1 MALCFYVVEKFALM
15 KTKKI
20 LVTGG
25 AGYIGAHTVVEL
37 YASGYIPVIID
48 NFSKSDRTLLEGIEK
63 ITGKS
68 LVFYEGDCTD
78 KQFLNTLFKKETDIV
93 GVMHFAAYKSV
104 GESVEHPAMYYRNN
118 LDSLLTLLEVMNGQ
132 QVNNLIFSSSCTVY
146 GEPDSIPVD
155 EQAPFKKAES
165 PYGATKQMCEQ
176 ILEDAVKA
184 DQSLKVISLRYFN
197 PIGAHPSAMLGE
209 LPIDKPNNLVPYI
222 TQTAA
227 GIREK
232 LVIFGGDYD
241 TPDGTC
247 IRDFIHIVDLARAHV
262 KAIDKLLDKN
272 ENGGFHYYN
281 LGTGVGVS
289 VLQLVKEFMEV
300 TGIKLNYE
308 IGLRRSG
315 DVVKTYAN
323 PAKAK
328 NELGWSAQYTTRDAL
343 RDAWAWEKKLNHIG
357 T

>member
-1 MALCFYVVEKFALM
+1 MES
-15 KTKKI
+15 KKI

-37 YASGYIPVIID
+37 YASGYSPVIID
-48 NFSKSDRTLLEGIEK
+48 NFSKSDRTLLKGIEK

-68 LVFYEGDCTD
+68 LMFYEGDCAD
-78 KQFLNTLFKKETDIV
+78 KQFLNGVFEKEDRLE

-104 GESVEHPAMYYRNN
+104 GESVEFPIMYYQNN
-118 LDSLLTLLEVMNGQ
+118 LNSLLALVEVMKEH

-155 EQAPFKKAES
+155 EHAPFKKAES

-184 DQSLKVISLRYFN
+184 DQNLKVISLRYFN

-209 LPIDKPNNLVPYI
+209 LPIDEPNNLVPYI

-227 GIREK
+227 GMREK
-232 LVIFGGDYD
+232 LIIFGGDYD

-247 IRDFIHIVDLARAHV
+247 IRDFIHIVDLATAHV
-262 KAIDKLLDKN
+262 KAIDKLLGAG
-272 ENGGFHYYN
+272 ENKGYQYYN
-281 LGTGVGVS
+281 LGTGQGVS
-289 VLQLVKEFMEV
+289 VLQLVKEFIEV
-300 TGIKLNYE
+300 TGVKLNYE
-308 IGLRRSG
+308 IGPRRAG

-323 PAKAK
+323 PTKAK
-328 NELGWSAQYTTRDAL
+328 NELNWSAQYTSRDAL
-343 RDAWAWEKKLNHIG
+343 RDAWAWEKRLRRL
-357 T
+357 TT

>member
-1 MALCFYVVEKFALM
+1 M
-15 KTKKI
+15 TSKKI

-25 AGYIGAHTVVEL
+25 AGYIGAHTTVEL
-37 YASGYIPVIID
+37 CENGYTPVVID
-48 NFSKSDRTLLEGIEK
+48 NFSKSDRTLLNGIEK
-63 ITGKS
+63 IVGRP
-68 LVFYEGDCTD
+68 VIFYEGDCTD
-78 KQFLNTLFKKETDIV
+78 KKFLEEVFKKEKIE

-104 GESVEHPAMYYRNN
+104 GESVEHPGMYYRNN
-118 LDSLLTLLEVMNGQ
+118 LDSLMSLLEAMEKVK
-132 QVNNLIFSSSCTVY
+132 VYHLIFSSSCTVY

-184 DQSLKVISLRYFN
+184 NKVLNAISLRYFN
-197 PIGAHPSAMLGE
+197 PIGAHPSALLGE

-232 LVIFGGDYD
+232 LAIFGDDYD

-247 IRDFIHIVDLARAHV
+247 IRDFIHIVDLADAHV
-262 KAIDKLLDKN
+262 KAINKLLKSKGN
-272 ENGGFHYYN
+272 AGYQYYN
-281 LGTGVGVS
+281 LGTGRGVS
-289 VLQLVKEFMEV
+289 VLQLVKEFIEV
-300 TGIKLNYE
+300 TGVQLNYE
-308 IGLRRSG
+308 IGPRRTG

-323 PAKAK
+323 AAKAEE
-328 NELGWSAQYTTRDAL
+328 ELGWSARFTSKDAL
-343 RDAWAWEKKLNHIG
+343 RDAWEWEKKKRSL
-357 T
+357 TT

>member
-1 MALCFYVVEKFALM
+1 MAS
-15 KTKKI
+15 KKI

-37 YASGYIPVIID
+37 YVNGHLPIIID
-48 NFSKSDRTLLEGIEK
+48 NFSKSDRTLLNGIEK
-63 ITGKS
+63 ITGKP
-68 LVFYEGDCTD
+68 LVFYEGDCAD
-78 KQFLNTLFKKETDIV
+78 KKFLNSVFEKEKKLS

-104 GESVEHPAMYYRNN
+104 GESVENPMMYYRNN
-118 LDSLLTLLEVMNGQ
+118 LNSLLTLLDVMKEQ
-132 QVNNLIFSSSCTVY
+132 QISNLIFSSSCTVY

-184 DQSLKVISLRYFN
+184 DQNLKVVSLRYFN

-247 IRDFIHIVDLARAHV
+247 IRDFIHVVDIAIAHV
-262 KAIDKLLDKN
+262 KAIDNLIGSC
-272 ENGGFHYYN
+272 ENKRYEYYN
-281 LGTGVGVS
+281 LGTGQGVS
-289 VLQLVKEFMEV
+289 VLQLVKEFIDV
-300 TGIKLNYE
+300 AGIKINYE
-308 IGLRRSG
+308 IGPRRAG

-323 PAKAK
+323 PTKAK
-328 NELGWSAQYTTRDAL
+328 NDLNWSAQYTAKDAL
-343 RDAWAWEKKLNHIG
+343 HDAWAWEKKIS
-357 T
+357 TSRK

>member
-1 MALCFYVVEKFALM
+1 MTL
-15 KTKKI
+15 KKI

-37 YASGYIPVIID
+37 YASGYTPVIID

-63 ITGKS
+63 ITGES
-68 LVFYEGDCTD
+68 LIFHEGDCAD
-78 KQFLNTLFKKETDIV
+78 RKFLKEVFEKEGDLD

-104 GESVEHPAMYYRNN
+104 GESVEHPVMYYQNN
-118 LDSLLTLLEVMNGQ
+118 LNSLLTLVEVMKEHK
-132 QVNNLIFSSSCTVY
+132 VNNLIFSSSCTVY

-155 EQAPFKKAES
+155 ESAPFKKAES

-176 ILEDAVKA
+176 ILEDAIRA
-184 DQSLKVISLRYFN
+184 DKNLKVISLRYFN

-222 TQTAA
+222 TQTAI

-247 IRDFIHIVDLARAHV
+247 IRDFIHIVDLAQAHV
-262 KAIDKLLDKN
+262 KAIDKLLGKN
-272 ENGGFHYYN
+272 EDEHYQYFN
-281 LGTGVGVS
+281 LGTGQGVS
-289 VLQLVKEFMEV
+289 VLQLVKEFIEV
-300 TGIKLNYE
+300 TGVKLNYE
-308 IGLRRSG
+308 IGPRRAG

-323 PAKAK
+323 SAKAQT
-328 NELGWSAQYTTRDAL
+328 ELGWSAQYAAKDAL
-343 RDAWAWEKKLNHIG
+343 RDAWAWEKRLRG
-357 T
+357 LTT

>member
-1 MALCFYVVEKFALM
+1 VVKKDSKM
-15 KTKKI
+15 KVKKI

-25 AGYIGAHTVVEL
+25 AGYIGAHAVVEL
-37 YASGYIPVIID
+37 YANGYSPVIID
-48 NFSKSDRTLLEGIEK
+48 NFSKSDKTLLEGIEK

-68 LVFYEGDCTD
+68 LVFYEGDCAD
-78 KQFLNTLFKKETDIV
+78 KQFLKGVLEKEDNLE

-118 LDSLLTLLEVMNGQ
+118 LDSLLTLLEVMKEQ

-155 EQAPFKKAES
+155 EHAPFKKAES

-247 IRDFIHIVDLARAHV
+247 IRDFIHITDLATAHV
-262 KAIDKLLDKN
+262 KAIDKLLGIGKN
-272 ENGGFHYYN
+272 TGYQYYN
-281 LGTGVGVS
+281 LGTGQGVS
-289 VLQLVKEFMEV
+289 VLQLVKEFIEV

-308 IGLRRSG
+308 IGPRRAG

-323 PAKAK
+323 STKAQS
-328 NELGWSAQYTTRDAL
+328 ELGWSAQYSTKDAL

>member
-1 MALCFYVVEKFALM
+1 MES
-15 KTKKI
+15 KKI

-37 YASGYIPVIID
+37 YAHGYSPVIVD

-63 ITGKS
+63 IIKRP
-68 LVFYEGDCTD
+68 LVFYEGDCADEKFLAELFD
-78 KQFLNTLFKKETDIV
+78 KEGNID

-104 GESVEHPAMYYRNN
+104 GESVEHPVMYYRNN
-118 LDSLLTLLEVMNGQ
+118 LDSLLTLLEVMKVKR
-132 QVNNLIFSSSCTVY
+132 VNNLIFSSSCTVY
-146 GEPDSIPVD
+146 GEPDVIPVD

-184 DQSLKVISLRYFN
+184 NKSLNVISLRYFN
-197 PIGAHPSAMLGE
+197 PIGAHPSSLIGE

-232 LVIFGGDYD
+232 LVIFGDDYD

-247 IRDFIHIVDLARAHV
+247 IRDFIHIVDLAEAHV
-262 KAIDKLLDKN
+262 KAIDKLLNLKSN
-272 ENGGFHYYN
+272 TGYLYYN
-281 LGTGVGVS
+281 VGTGKGVS
-289 VLQLVKEFMEV
+289 VLQLVKDFIEV
-300 TGIKLNYE
+300 SGIKLKYE
-308 IGLRRSG
+308 IGSRRAG
-315 DVVKTYAN
+315 DVVKTYAD
-323 PAKAK
+323 ATKARE
-328 NELGWSAQYTTRDAL
+328 ELGWSARFSAKDAL
-343 RDAWAWEKKLNHIG
+343 RDAWDWEKRLQGLGAKVG
-357 T
+357 Q